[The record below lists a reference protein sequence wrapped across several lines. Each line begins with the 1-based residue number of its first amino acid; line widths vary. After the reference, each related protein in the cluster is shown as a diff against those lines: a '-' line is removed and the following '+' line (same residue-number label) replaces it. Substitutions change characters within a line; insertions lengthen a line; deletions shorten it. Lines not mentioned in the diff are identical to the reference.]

1 MNATLERLPERA
13 KTLVLQVGDSL
24 RDRVPDRAMHW
35 VETGAALGAVKTGTR
50 AASKLARRNPTL
62 LVAAAAGAGLIWYAA
77 RRRAKQQERDA
88 ALGGNSTRVEARR
101 ASRAGDGNDV
111 AGSGSTHRDGS
122 TMGVSGA

>member
-35 VETGAALGAVKTGTR
+35 VETGAAVGAMKTGTR
-50 AASKLARRNPTL
+50 AASKFARRNPTL
-62 LVAAAAGAGLIWYAA
+62 LVAAAAGAGLIWYAT
-77 RRRAKQQERDA
+77 RRRAKQQARDA

-101 ASRAGDGNDV
+101 QSGGGRNGAADASVD
-111 AGSGSTHRDGS
+111 RDQE
-122 TMGVSGA
+122 TVGVSGA